1 MLCVTV
7 LRPGP
12 SVCTCLLDL
21 YVLYNII
28 GQSSSPTAEGVGLL
42 TEPLAELGKTIL
54 QDGLASITGDS
65 FTTTFARQ
73 QSSNMSSDK
82 DSHVGE

>member
-1 MLCVTV
+1 MTL
-7 LRPGP
+7 LF

-21 YVLYNII
+21 GGGGRGRVRW
-28 GQSSSPTAEGVGLL
+28 SAPTAEGGGLL

-54 QDGLASITGDS
+54 QDGLASITADS
-65 FTTTFARQ
+65 FTTTFAQQ